1 MGPRETAVR
10 AGLGERPCGAL
21 YAGEDAEA
29 SRLERVTFAALFN
42 GAGQGLI
49 GPAGFSCGKAEAEMG
64 WPGAWAGLQTK
75 GLISFETGP
84 EGPAGIPVEWS
95 VTAAGYQARNDDLR
109 FFREL
114 MGAIDLDELE
124 AAMAPPG

>member
-42 GAGQGLI
+42 GAGQDCRPRASSASRRAL
-49 GPAGFSCGKAEAEMG
+49 K
-64 WPGAWAGLQTK
+64 GLQASPWN
-75 GLISFETGP
+75 GLSRRRATRRAMTICASF
-84 EGPAGIPVEWS
+84 AS
-95 VTAAGYQARNDDLR
+95 
-109 FFREL
+109 
-114 MGAIDLDELE
+114 
-124 AAMAPPG
+124 